1 MMMNKIQ
8 VLAPC
13 EARKIAAGEVIDRP
27 ASLVREFM
35 DNAIDSGGVNID
47 VSIEKGGVSC
57 VEVSDDGSGMSRD
70 DLAIC
75 CLTHATSKIRSLADL
90 ERLSTLG
97 FRGEALAAA
106 AAVARLEIVTSRDGR
121 EAWRLSAGP
130 GAAGNDGAGR
140 CVPEPARRTVGS
152 SVRARDLFDTIPARK
167 RFLKREGSEAALC
180 LQTFIDKALP
190 FPAANFRFLQDGKLK
205 MFLPAAAL
213 KERFAAAVLDNG
225 SGKDISIGGSSFI
238 HEIAASGKGFSVKI
252 IIGGPELYRNDRR
265 KQYIFA
271 NGRRINDFSLLQAL
285 EYGSQGCFP
294 NGLHPIGAIFLELD
308 PAKADFNIHPA
319 KREAR
324 FADSSAIHHEITGAL
339 RSFFRHILLS
349 GQGTAGPQYDVQY
362 DAPESEIWTQSAVSL
377 PLQFDYS
384 SNCKTQT
391 AAGAA
396 ALDRILSGNYD
407 FAPLPGRGEA
417 EVEAGIAAPYDSTK
431 TSNSKLRYAG
441 RIFNLFILVED
452 DERLYVID
460 QHAAHERIL
469 YERFLA
475 EPIVKQELLVPITFF
490 TESVGDDDFL
500 ASRKQELERLGIEI
514 EGGQGAWRIE
524 ALPALWRLGD
534 GETVNEIMKLRAAGE
549 NIAERWAAA
558 LACHAAVRDGDYLDS
573 ETALALAE
581 RALALP
587 VQRCPHGRPI
597 LTEIRQKDL
606 LKAVQR
612 SS

>member
-1 MMMNKIQ
+1 MNKIQ
-8 VLAPC
+8 ILAPD

-27 ASLVREFM
+27 ASLAREFM

-70 DLAIC
+70 DLAVC
-75 CLTHATSKIRSLADL
+75 WLTHATSKIRSLSDL

-106 AAVARLEIVTSRDGR
+106 AAVARLEIVTNHDGR
-121 EAWRLSAGP
+121 EAWRLSIGP
-130 GAAGNDGAGR
+130 GGAGKYASER
-140 CVPEPARRTVGS
+140 CVPEPARRTQGS
-152 SVRARDLFDTIPARK
+152 SVRARELFDTIPARK

-190 FPAANFRFLQDGKLK
+190 FPEINFRFLQDGKLK
-205 MFLPAAAL
+205 MFLPAAEL
-213 KERFAAAVLDNG
+213 KERFVEAALNN
-225 SGKDISIGGSSFI
+225 SGVNAKDTSFI
-238 HEIAASGKGFSVKI
+238 HEIAAIGKGFSAKI

-294 NGLHPIGAIFLELD
+294 NGLHPIGAIFLEVD

-324 FADSSAIHHEITGAL
+324 FADLSAIHHEITSAL
-339 RSFFRHILLS
+339 RSFFRHIIL
-349 GQGTAGPQYDVQY
+349 GGKAAVDHQYDI
-362 DAPESEIWTQSAVSL
+362 PETGVWKHSVASL
-377 PLQFDYS
+377 PPQFDYS
-384 SNCKTQT
+384 TDSKPAVRTD
-391 AAGAA
+391 AA
-396 ALDRILSGNYD
+396 AMLDRILSGEYD
-407 FAPLPGRGEA
+407 FAALPGRGES
-417 EVEAGIAAPYDSTK
+417 AAPGGAK

-441 RIFNLFILVED
+441 RVFGLFILVED
-452 DERLYVID
+452 GERLYIID

-469 YERFLA
+469 YERFLS
-475 EPIVKQELLVPITFF
+475 EPIVKQDLLVPITFF
-490 TESVGDDDFL
+490 TESKSDDDFL
-500 ASRKQELERLGIEI
+500 VSKKRELEKLGIEI
-514 EGGQGAWRIE
+514 DGGQGAWRIE
-524 ALPALWRLGD
+524 TLPALWRLSD
-534 GETVNEIMKLRAAGE
+534 GETVNEIMRLRAAGE
-549 NIAERWAAA
+549 NMAERWAAT
-558 LACHAAVRDGDYLDS
+558 LACHAAVRDGDYLDA
-573 ETALALAE
+573 EAALALAE

-587 VQRCPHGRPI
+587 IQRCPHGRPI
-597 LTEIRQKDL
+597 LTEIKQSDL

-612 SS
+612 RS

>member
-8 VLAPC
+8 VLAPD

-57 VEVSDDGSGMSRD
+57 VEVSDDGSGMSCD

-106 AAVARLEIVTSRDGR
+106 AAVARLEIVTSRDGH

-130 GAAGNDGAGR
+130 GGAGNDAAGR
-140 CVPEPARRTVGS
+140 CVPEPVRRTRGG

-190 FPAANFRFLQDGKLK
+190 FPAINFRFLQDGKLK

-213 KERFAAAVLDNG
+213 KERFTAAVLNN
-225 SGKDISIGGSSFI
+225 SGGANVSIGGASFI

-294 NGLHPIGAIFLELD
+294 NGLHPVGAIFLEVD

-339 RSFFRHILLS
+339 RSFFRHILLG
-349 GQGTAGPQYDVQY
+349 GQRVAGPQY
-362 DAPESEIWTQSAVSL
+362 DAPESEVWKQSAVGL

-384 SNCKTQT
+384 SNGKTQT
-391 AAGAA
+391 AAGTA
-396 ALDRILSGNYD
+396 ALDRILSGSYD

-417 EVEAGIAAPYDSTK
+417 EVEAETASSYGNPGAS
-431 TSNSKLRYAG
+431 SKLRYVG

-514 EGGQGAWRIE
+514 EGGRGVWRIE
-524 ALPALWRLGD
+524 ALPALWRLSD
-534 GETVNEIMKLRAAGE
+534 GETVNEIMKLRTAGE
-549 NIAERWAAA
+549 NIAERWANT
-558 LACHAAVRDGDYLDS
+558 LACHAAVRDGDYLDG